1 MADNKIEE
9 NITIKENEKEPDYI
23 GHRQRLKARFLTDKG
38 RSMPD
43 YELLEL
49 VLMYAIPRKDVKP
62 IAKAL
67 LKEYKTLSS
76 VLAAEQSSLSDF
88 PGLGSNAVTLFSLIH
103 ACVNKICWENLEKNG
118 SPILKDMLEVV
129 EYCRAQIGYEKQEKL
144 LVIYLGNK
152 GKYIKHSVEQTGTT
166 SSVLINPQQI
176 ARNALLCN
184 ASSVIVSHNHPSGDC
199 SPSRSDIEMTLKLK
213 QSLEGVGLG
222 LTDHIIISPKEHYSF
237 YEKSYIMQAPNGK
250 VQMI

>member
-88 PGLGSNAVTLFSLIH
+88 PYGIF
-103 ACVNKICWENLEKNG
+103 
-118 SPILKDMLEVV
+118 
-129 EYCRAQIGYEKQEKL
+129 
-144 LVIYLGNK
+144 
-152 GKYIKHSVEQTGTT
+152 
-166 SSVLINPQQI
+166 
-176 ARNALLCN
+176 
-184 ASSVIVSHNHPSGDC
+184 
-199 SPSRSDIEMTLKLK
+199 RS
-213 QSLEGVGLG
+213 
-222 LTDHIIISPKEHYSF
+222 
-237 YEKSYIMQAPNGK
+237 
-250 VQMI
+250 